1 MHTGGQ
7 ELTGVGIG
15 IDHRVRVKANG
26 LTDRSPRPTFL
37 SYSRVPR
44 IEFISGC
51 VGAGMSTAEC
61 WRNGMQELNLIGY
74 DLWMQEAEKL
84 EQFHQ
89 TLSVCLHR
97 CNARAILR
105 RCPAVPPPASAAAA
119 AQAALASA
127 EAERSAGAVCLDQAH

>member
-1 MHTGGQ
+1 MIIEASGGSWGDEARSLFQ
-7 ELTGVGIG
+7 DLSKSSSRLTG
-15 IDHRVRVKANG
+15 DPA
-26 LTDRSPRPTFL
+26 
-37 SYSRVPR
+37 
-44 IEFISGC
+44 
-51 VGAGMSTAEC
+51 
-61 WRNGMQELNLIGY
+61 
-74 DLWMQEAEKL
+74 AEKL